1 MVLETYTTIFYVDD
15 DPDDRM
21 FFEEVTQQIGK
32 SISLFELGDQMLLQL
47 ENPPPNPSVI
57 FLDLNMPVKDGF
69 EVLQEIKQNLNLKD
83 VPVVILST
91 TNNAETVSKCFEL
104 GASLYVKKSMSI
116 DDLKSS
122 LEYVLSIN
130 WDEHSVSHSNFLYKK

>member
-21 FFEEVTQQIGK
+21 FFEQVTQQIGE

-69 EVLQEIKQNLNLKD
+69 EVLQEIKENLNLKD
-83 VPVVILST
+83 VPVIILST
-91 TNNAETVSKCFEL
+91 TNNPETVSRCFEL

-116 DDLKSS
+116 DDLKNS

-130 WDEHSVSHSNFLYKK
+130 WEEHSVSHSNFLYKK